1 MQSLQLSGSQLELK
15 EFAAA
20 HRLKECEL
28 KRERVAV
35 LAGLAQGDQATLRLL
50 LSLLLLL
57 LLGFRTRLTA
67 PKLARS

>member
-1 MQSLQLSGSQLELK
+1 MQSLQLSGSQIELK

-28 KRERVAV
+28 KRKRVAV
-35 LAGLAQGDQATLRLL
+35 LAGLAQGDQATLR
-50 LSLLLLL
+50 LLLLL

>member
-1 MQSLQLSGSQLELK
+1 MQSLQLSGSQIELK

-50 LSLLLLL
+50 LL
-57 LLGFRTRLTA
+57 
-67 PKLARS
+67 